1 MRQSRF
7 LTIAGLAVM
16 GLAVAACDI
25 DKLLEARSPT
35 RIPSDVVERDPAT
48 AALFVNS
55 AVGNFECAFGSYVV
69 AGGLVG
75 EELEDATATANRFPY
90 DRRNTQP
97 ADVRYSTFG
106 CEALG
111 TYAPLH
117 TARVSANLVR
127 RWLEGWTDQEVANR
141 ATLLATAAAF
151 EAYSMLLL
159 GEGFCSMVFSTIAD
173 DGSTIE
179 YGDELT
185 RQEVFQQAEARFTQ
199 AITTAEPLTGTANT
213 NILNLARVGRARA
226 RLNQAIVDNVV
237 VNPAKLAEA
246 RVDAAAVPAGFA
258 YNMTAATTP
267 NRREN
272 RVWDE
277 NNSTFTPSS
286 TVGTHYRNLNDPR
299 VPVQNLNRNASNT
312 GVALWL
318 QLKYQQA
325 NNTIPIASYD
335 EAQLM
340 VAEADAVNPATAD
353 NARAIIDTYRMRGNQ
368 GPYTGGLTAAELRA
382 EIVDQRRRE
391 LYLEGQHLGD
401 VIRYAI
407 PLRPAQGTT
416 FPGGGTYENQV
427 CLPLPQTERL
437 NNPALQ

>member
-1 MRQSRF
+1 MIMKQSRF
-7 LTIAGLAVM
+7 LALAGLAVM
-16 GLAVAACDI
+16 ALAGTACDV

-35 RIPSDVVERDPAT
+35 RIPAERIERDPAT

-55 AVGNFECAFGSYVV
+55 AIGNFECAFGSYVV
-69 AGGLVG
+69 AGGLIG

-106 CEALG
+106 CEAVG
-111 TYAPLH
+111 TYAPLQ
-117 TARVSANLVR
+117 TARVSANIIR

-141 ATLLATAAAF
+141 TTLLAQAAAF

-179 YGDELT
+179 YGTEIT
-185 RQEVFQQAEARFTQ
+185 RQQVFQQAEARFTQ
-199 AITTAEPLTGTANT
+199 AITEAQPIGTTLAT
-213 NILNLARVGRARA
+213 SVLNLARVGRARA
-226 RLNQAIVDNVV
+226 RLNLAV
-237 VNPAKLAEA
+237 VNGAVTDAAKLADA
-246 RVDAAAVPAGFA
+246 RADAAAVPPAFV
-258 YNMTAATTP
+258 YNMTAEATP

-277 NNSTFTPSS
+277 NNSTFTPAS

-318 QLKYQQA
+318 QLKYPQA
-325 NNTIPIASYD
+325 QTPLPIASGD
-335 EAQLM
+335 EAQLI
-340 VAEADAVNPATAD
+340 VAEADIATNPT
-353 NARAIIDTYRMRGNQ
+353 NTVTILNTFRARGNQ
-368 GPYTGGLTAAELRA
+368 GVYAGGLTPAELRA
-382 EIVDQRRRE
+382 EVIDQRRRE

-401 VIRYAI
+401 VIRYGI
-407 PLRPAQGTT
+407 TLRPAQGTP
-416 FPGGGTYENQV
+416 FPGGGNFENQV

-437 NNPALQ
+437 NNPMLQ

>member
-1 MRQSRF
+1 MR
-7 LTIAGLAVM
+7 LTRSFALVGVLVLGL
-16 GLAVAACDI
+16 GVAACDVGS
-25 DKLLEARSPT
+25 LLEARSPT
-35 RIPSDVVERDPAT
+35 RIPANVVEDDPAA

-55 AVGNFECAFGSYVV
+55 AIGNFECAFGSYVV

-106 CEALG
+106 CEAVG
-111 TYAPLH
+111 AYAPLQ
-117 TARVSANLVR
+117 TARVSANSIR
-127 RWLEGWTDQEVANR
+127 RRLETWTDQQVTNR

-159 GEGFCSMVFSTIAD
+159 GEGFCTMVFSTIAD
-173 DGSTIE
+173 DGLTIE
-179 YGDELT
+179 YGQELT
-185 RQEVFQQAEARFTQ
+185 RQQVFQLAEDRFTQ
-199 AITTAEPLTGTANT
+199 AITTAQQAGTGVANV
-213 NILNLARVGRARA
+213 LDLARLGRARA
-226 RLNQAIVDNVV
+226 RLNQAV
-237 VNPAKLAEA
+237 VNNAVVNATKLTEA
-246 RVDAAAVPAGFA
+246 RADAAAIPSAFV

-277 NNSTFTPSS
+277 NNSTFTPTS

-318 QLKYQQA
+318 QLKYPQA
-325 NNTIPIASYD
+325 GNPIPIASYD
-335 EAQLM
+335 EAQFII
-340 VAEADAVNPATAD
+340 AEADADNALTAD
-353 NARAIIDTYRMRGNQ
+353 NARTIIDTYRARGNQ
-368 GPYTGGLTAAELRA
+368 GPYTGGLTPAELRA
-382 EIVDQRRRE
+382 EIVEQRRRE

-401 VIRYAI
+401 MIRYSV
-407 PLRPAQGTT
+407 PLRPAQGTP